1 MRTQRLLAG
10 ALIALATTVAASQ
23 AVVAQLNSGTGVG
36 SSGLGG
42 NVEAAPMASPPP
54 PSPTVLPPA
63 HPAGPRLLDPKK
75 ARPGAPSSV
84 NVPELEVRSSV
95 AAPAPGATGA
105 NDANCRAVLEKP
117 AEFDDA
123 RVRAC
128 REAPR
133 DSVERLEES
142 NKRAVRSVCPT
153 CLD

>member
-1 MRTQRLLAG
+1 MRTKRLLVA
-10 ALIALATTVAASQ
+10 ALTAVGLTVAASH

-63 HPAGPRLLDPKK
+63 DPTGPRLLDPGK
-75 ARPGAPSSV
+75 ARLGAPSSV
-84 NVPELEVRSSV
+84 NVPDLDVRQSV
-95 AAPAPGATGA
+95 AAPAPGAAGA
-105 NDANCRAVLEKP
+105 DDADCKAVLEKP
-117 AEFDDA
+117 AAFDDA

-128 REAPR
+128 REAAR
-133 DSVERLEES
+133 ESIDRLEES

>member
-1 MRTQRLLAG
+1 MRTQRLLVA
-10 ALIALATTVAASQ
+10 ALTALAITVAASQ
-23 AVVAQLNSGTGVG
+23 TAVAQLNSGTGVG

-63 HPAGPRLLDPKK
+63 DPAGPRLLDPEK

-84 NVPELEVRSSV
+84 NVPDLEVRSSV
-95 AAPAPGATGA
+95 AAPAPGAAGPDNA
-105 NDANCRAVLEKP
+105 DCQEVLEKP
-117 AEFDDA
+117 AAFDDA

-128 REAPR
+128 REAGR
-133 DSVERLEES
+133 NSVERLEES